1 MPVRSR
7 WNRPL
12 GFLLAALTAIM
23 TIVLSGCYL
32 VPPKLP
38 DDLSTPPPAV
48 PRKRTITIATAADR
62 PPMMFKDKTSGE
74 IVGADRE
81 LMTALAAEWKT
92 ELRVI
97 EAPRDQLLDLV
108 ASGKVDLAMG
118 GVLDTVEDQR
128 KVTFVDYFK
137 PGVRIYTTA
146 GRLQDF
152 GSKTSLCGRTVAVA
166 SDLDDQQVGVFSEEN
181 CAHLGRPVIRRVR
194 ANSAKSARQLLDR
207 GRVDLVAHNA
217 ESYAYLTMTYPGQY
231 SGVLDPLPTGRY
243 AVAVKISDTELARAV
258 VAGFVSLRAGDA
270 YDDIL
275 RRWYL
280 SYGRARP
287 EINGVR

>member
-1 MPVRSR
+1 
-7 WNRPL
+7 
-12 GFLLAALTAIM
+12 M

-38 DDLSTPPPAV
+38 DDLSTLPPAV
-48 PRKRTITIATAADR
+48 PRKRTITIVTAADR

-137 PGVRIYTTA
+137 PGVRD
-146 GRLQDF
+146 LHH
-152 GSKTSLCGRTVAVA
+152 GRTPPGFRLEDELLRPHGGGRQRPRTT
-166 SDLDDQQVGVFSEEN
+166 SRSE
-181 CAHLGRPVIRRVR
+181 
-194 ANSAKSARQLLDR
+194 SSARRIAPIWADR
-207 GRVDLVAHNA
+207 
-217 ESYAYLTMTYPGQY
+217 
-231 SGVLDPLPTGRY
+231 
-243 AVAVKISDTELARAV
+243 
-258 VAGFVSLRAGDA
+258 
-270 YDDIL
+270 
-275 RRWYL
+275 
-280 SYGRARP
+280 
-287 EINGVR
+287 